1 MKTQPPAS
9 EQDVSKLENLR
20 LRNRNN
26 EESEQNGPRRQGEEK
41 TGNDSYRLQ
50 DPQMPQVSPQEG
62 RESRSNWAR

>member
-26 EESEQNGPRRQGEEK
+26 EESEQNGPRGQGEEK

-50 DPQMPQVSPQEG
+50 DPKMTQVSAQEG
-62 RESRSNWAR
+62 RESRSN

>member
-20 LRNRNN
+20 LRNRNS
-26 EESEQNGPRRQGEEK
+26 EESEQNGPRGQGEEV

-50 DPQMPQVSPQEG
+50 DPKMTQVSAQEG
-62 RESRSNWAR
+62 RESRSN